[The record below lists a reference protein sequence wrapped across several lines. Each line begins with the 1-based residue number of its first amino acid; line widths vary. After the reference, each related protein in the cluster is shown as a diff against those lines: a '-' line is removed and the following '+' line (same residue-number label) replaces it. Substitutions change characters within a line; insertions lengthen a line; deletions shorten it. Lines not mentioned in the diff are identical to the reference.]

1 MGNAKEPS
9 AAELARF
16 HAALACDDT
25 EGSVATSMAARA
37 TELATEPSGKAYAK
51 AFAAA
56 LLDETCKGG
65 KALTAQTRAA
75 LKNLSSQRQSER
87 ERRGVRSIYF
97 GSDTSVIDPM
107 TPRARPSR

>member
-1 MGNAKEPS
+1 MLGKAKEPS
-9 AAELARF
+9 AEELARF

-25 EGSVATSMAARA
+25 EGSIATSMAARA
-37 TELATEPSGKAYAK
+37 TALETEPSGKAYAK

-75 LKNLSSQRQSER
+75 LRHSRLSARVSVSAGVFARSTSGR
-87 ERRGVRSIYF
+87 TRR
-97 GSDTSVIDPM
+97 
-107 TPRARPSR
+107 